1 MSGFTREFAMRL
13 AEKLHT
19 EGYRLFVVLGLR
31 DDEEEIDVTVVGGG
45 QPQDVDDL
53 EDVLAQLIDELRSNI
68 AFQTPVGS
76 A

>member
-13 AEKLHT
+13 AEKLQT